1 MVDFIRTVRR
11 TFLVSSKNYTL
22 LCRIYFN
29 SFSIFCSE
37 RYRGIVVRTEK
48 GNVSNGGRSS
58 EPFMASKSFLHFL
71 EQHRTLWWRWKLNS
85 YYCIACLTQLRQT
98 EQFTSNHQ
106 YGLLNENIRFLRS
119 HAKSLL
125 YISKC
130 LRNDFF
136 FKSGPN
142 EVWLDGNSDLQP
154 QLSIHLRFSSLLES
168 RSFISSRYTWTWPFL
183 VCFPGKQFW
192 IVLSPLNKSMITR
205 QIK

>member
-1 MVDFIRTVRR
+1 MNVTEGSWYVLKRATYQTEGEVQN
-11 TFLVSSKNYTL
+11 LLWLPKVSCTSSSNTGP
-22 LCRIYFN
+22 CDDGEN
-29 SFSIFCSE
+29 SNS
-37 RYRGIVVRTEK
+37 
-48 GNVSNGGRSS
+48 
-58 EPFMASKSFLHFL
+58 
-71 EQHRTLWWRWKLNS
+71 S
-85 YYCIACLTQLRQT
+85 YYSIACLNQLRQT

-136 FKSGPN
+136 FKSGPS
-142 EVWLDGNSDLQP
+142 EIWLDGNCDHQP

-168 RSFISSRYTWTWPFL
+168 RSFISSWYTWTWPFL
-183 VCFPGKQFW
+183 EGLPGKQFW

-205 QIK
+205 